1 MLSGDWSSDVCSSDL
16 APAASAAKSRSSRI
30 ALFFIIIHCGFYGRC
45 TGGRTTAKVS
55 RIVGIGLSGKNG
67 SKGTKKQE
75 NGKEYEK
82 NKQIRTRKSPGV
94 REIRRTKK
102 PRPRRTEGVN

>member
-1 MLSGDWSSDVCSSDL
+1 MMIV
-16 APAASAAKSRSSRI
+16 
-30 ALFFIIIHCGFYGRC
+30 AL
-45 TGGRTTAKVS
+45 
-55 RIVGIGLSGKNG
+55 VGILLMIPVQIKAATQG
-67 SKGTKKQE
+67 KGTKKQE

>member
-1 MLSGDWSSDVCSSDL
+1 MSSAEL
-16 APAASAAKSRSSRI
+16 N
-30 ALFFIIIHCGFYGRC
+30 
-45 TGGRTTAKVS
+45 
-55 RIVGIGLSGKNG
+55 KN
-67 SKGTKKQE
+67 KKQLQTLVSGITE
-75 NGKEYEK
+75 YQQGIKEYEK